1 MIFARRLSFHHFFYY
16 LCIALHIAPVAELV
30 DALDLGSSCYAV
42 QVRVLSGAQFS
53 RPNDYFSVVWLFTL
67 NKNPRKNSHVCFTN
81 DISRIFK
88 HKKRQLSITDSMER
102 IARWRLSGREP
113 PSKSLVEFDGTSYK
127 EIIKNRIARQRR
139 LLFVCRAVR

>member
-1 MIFARRLSFHHFFYY
+1 
-16 LCIALHIAPVAELV
+16 
-30 DALDLGSSCYAV
+30 
-42 QVRVLSGAQFS
+42 
-53 RPNDYFSVVWLFTL
+53 L

-102 IARWRLSGREP
+102 IARWHLSGREP

-139 LLFVCRAVR
+139 LLFVCPAMR